1 MSSLYLLNTFQE
13 PLGWPICSSLLVGRF
28 SFRIDSTGSR
38 KLYQFPSLQSLQVS
52 CPDYIYSVQH
62 AIPWYAFKDELCL
75 GHSTPMWGNKI
86 KVLSVGYQRS
96 VRIYIGL
103 PFQHVLACCGREG
116 RKEQL
121 SS

>member
-1 MSSLYLLNTFQE
+1 
-13 PLGWPICSSLLVGRF
+13 
-28 SFRIDSTGSR
+28 
-38 KLYQFPSLQSLQVS
+38 
-52 CPDYIYSVQH
+52 
-62 AIPWYAFKDELCL
+62 LCL

-121 SS
+121 SSWQRKHVVETVYIRSSTENREHC